1 MVERQRSEQAM
12 IQTPTSSPDFEPAEL
27 DHLARHEENRLIA
40 AAAAYL
46 AAGDGALPASIST
59 MLGVPSRSNEADF
72 SPAKVRRQLYGML
85 RRIEEPKIRSIVM
98 RFGLYAIG
106 RAGEP
111 GPDDIFDDMAISSMR
126 PNLGL
131 AFEVLLGGL
140 GLGTSSIGVFDADK
154 RELVKLKPTAGGEY
168 FTLAPVE
175 GGRARKR
182 KTWSVFMSILDG
194 SLALRDPDGRPLVR
208 SDETGSLHG
217 TQPTGAAWRTGTG
230 PAAGL
235 SAKALVD
242 VLQEYGQHI
251 MGRDAHLPAILAVSG
266 DGWIHAS
273 SLVDVPGSNDAEKF
287 ARCLQRAKE
296 LAPVLLCLLDATAG
310 NGGSALI
317 GYAARGESGVR
328 DPGAEHRDLDLSA
341 YLPGRFEAGWD
352 DGLKA
357 GAAISVARA
366 RGFAEAARTFVR

>member
-1 MVERQRSEQAM
+1 M
-12 IQTPTSSPDFEPAEL
+12 IQTPTSSPDFDTAEL
-27 DHLARHEENRLIA
+27 DHLTRHEQNRLIA

-46 AAGDGALPASIST
+46 ATGDGALPASIST
-59 MLGVPSRSNEADF
+59 MLGVPSRSDEAEF
-72 SPAKVRRQLYGML
+72 SPAKVRRHLYGML
-85 RRIEEPKIRSIVM
+85 RRIDEPKIRSVVM

-111 GPDDIFDDMAISSMR
+111 GPDDTFEYMAASSMR
-126 PNLGL
+126 PNIGL
-131 AFEVLLGGL
+131 AFEVLLGAL
-140 GLGTSSIGVFDADK
+140 GHGTSSIGVFDADK

-168 FTLAPVE
+168 CTIAPVE

-194 SLALRDPDGRPLVR
+194 SFALRDPEGRPLVR
-208 SDETGSLHG
+208 SEETGSLHG
-217 TQPTGAAWRTGTG
+217 PRPAEAAWRKGTG

-235 SAKALVD
+235 SAKALVE
-242 VLQEYGQHI
+242 VLQEYGQTI
-251 MGRDAHLPAILAVSG
+251 IGRDAHLPAILAVSG

-296 LAPVLLCLLDATAG
+296 LAPVFLCLLDATAG
-310 NGGSALI
+310 NGGYALI

-328 DPGAEHRDLDLSA
+328 DPGAEYRDLSMSA

-357 GAAISVARA
+357 GAAISIARA
-366 RGFAEAARTFVR
+366 QGFAHAARGLVR